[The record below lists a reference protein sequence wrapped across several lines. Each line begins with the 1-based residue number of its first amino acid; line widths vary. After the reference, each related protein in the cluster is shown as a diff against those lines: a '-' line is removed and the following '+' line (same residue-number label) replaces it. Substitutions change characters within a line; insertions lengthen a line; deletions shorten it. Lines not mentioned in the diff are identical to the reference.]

1 MNGTANQG
9 SLVGAFSYLNQTA
22 HSLVP
27 ETVIFS
33 SLINYPYRIALSVL
47 NATRLQYEQAV
58 ASDELIPSLE
68 SVVDTI
74 GYFFSSYAVASF
86 VTALILNRFVIM
98 ASLRSNTARTS
109 LPLWSKFVLHLSALV
124 PLFYNVIQTLNQVGI
139 IEVFPA
145 MGFPFY
151 LARTFT
157 IFAWSHCVETF
168 ITTTTNSKPL
178 EESDYTIFELSVQ
191 FYYLSQRN
199 LYLTMAPE
207 YLSDCLMALLGRI
220 WIHIVEMFNLRKHRL
235 AGSTVLNITNIIF
248 LIYQVKT
255 HGFDSIPVSTRYRH
269 FPKIFSLFLIVM
281 SVATYALACLVRKN
295 PFGNQEYDT
304 KELQFHSFMHNWWNH
319 LNCTGEE
326 EFSHVV
332 NKLALLLCNGN
343 ESMNRGIHRE
353 YSSLNNP
360 ADIHRSYMISGYLN
374 KVSTIPDD
382 MDQKDPGTDKQL
394 QRLGAPSI
402 ISKLKI
408 SYSLVKAAFTFFFKR
423 KWLEKR
429 QVQEK
434 SANTNRSERSRD
446 LNKFITERNYARF
459 LTKPESDRNH
469 GEETP
474 LLPEED
480 YSEDYLPD
488 FETSEDE
495 SETDTIGPDNSEEQA
510 EEMLLSTTAP
520 KEMEWFMAIWPILKV
535 QLAEDRRLTRSQYAA
550 SSPADIIAEVVS
562 QKRQCASA
570 TAGSTDEDML
580 GDNDEEDSRS
590 NCVVCRINPRNIVL
604 WPCTC
609 FALCEECRI
618 SLGLRGFNSCVCCRT
633 EIHGYSRLNNV

>member
-1 MNGTANQG
+1 MNGTAGQG
-9 SLVGAFSYLNQTA
+9 QLVGAFSYLNQTA

-33 SLINYPYRIALSVL
+33 SLINYPYRIGLSVI
-47 NATRLQYEQAV
+47 NATRLQYEQAI

-74 GYFFSSYAVASF
+74 GYFFSSYAVGSF

-98 ASLRSNTARTS
+98 ASLRSNTIRAS

-124 PLFYNVIQTLNQVGI
+124 PLIYNVIQTLNQVGI
-139 IEVFPA
+139 INVFP
-145 MGFPFY
+145 MMTFSFY

-199 LYLTMAPE
+199 LYLNMAPE

-220 WIHIVEMFNLRKHRL
+220 WIHIVEMFNMRKHRL
-235 AGSTVLNITNIIF
+235 AGSTILNISNIIF
-248 LIYQVKT
+248 LIYQIKT
-255 HGFDSIPVSTRYRH
+255 YGFDSIPISTRYRH
-269 FPKIFSLFLIVM
+269 FPKIFSLFLIIM

-295 PFGNQEYDT
+295 PFGSLDFDT
-304 KELQFHSFMHNWWNH
+304 KELQFYSFMHNWWNH

-353 YSSLNNP
+353 YSSLNKP
-360 ADIHRSYMISGYLN
+360 ADIHHSYIISGYLN
-374 KVSTIPDD
+374 KVNTIPDD
-382 MDQKDPGTDKQL
+382 MDQRDQGTDKQL

-402 ISKLKI
+402 ISKVKI
-408 SYSLVKAAFTFFFKR
+408 SYSLVKAAFTFFIKR
-423 KWLEKR
+423 KWQEKR
-429 QVQEK
+429 QVHETTMHP
-434 SANTNRSERSRD
+434 SRSRSSKD
-446 LNKFITERNYARF
+446 FNKFVTERNYAKF
-459 LTKPESDRNH
+459 LTKPEPDHNH
-469 GEETP
+469 GEEIS

-480 YSEDYLPD
+480 YSEDYVPD

-495 SETDTIGPDNSEEQA
+495 SETDTISPDNFEEKTD
-510 EEMLLSTTAP
+510 ENLLSITTP
-520 KEMEWFMAIWPILKV
+520 NEMEWFMTIWPILKV
-535 QLAEDRRLTRSQYAA
+535 QIAKDRRLTRSQYAA
-550 SSPADIIAEVVS
+550 SSPTDIIADVVS

-570 TAGSTDEDML
+570 AARSTDQDIIGESD
-580 GDNDEEDSRS
+580 DEDSRS
-590 NCVVCRINPRNIVL
+590 NCVVCRINPRNVVL